1 MHIVPY
7 EVMQQS
13 QWLVYRSCD
22 TLNNEIWKEF
32 LDLCEA
38 ETFRYRI
45 LTYSPEIR
53 REQCWAD
60 RDFNTMKSSF
70 DLLHRHNSDH
80 SKLTRQAVVQ
90 HVAYNEA
97 AREVAVRSSLAI
109 YRTQMDGTMSYLE
122 SGQSALYAIG
132 TYVDRIRIEND
143 TPLLL
148 ERVVNLDTRQLDVGS
163 HKPF

>member
-1 MHIVPY
+1 MQIVPY
-7 EVMQQS
+7 EVLQKS

-22 TLNNEIWKEF
+22 TLNDEAWSGF
-32 LDLCEA
+32 LELCDPEA
-38 ETFRYRI
+38 FRYRV
-45 LTYSPEIR
+45 LTYSPEMR

-60 RDFNTMKSSF
+60 RDFKTMKSSF

-90 HVAYNEA
+90 QMTYDETTQ
-97 AREVAVRSSLAI
+97 EVTVRSSLAI
-109 YRTQMDGTMSYLE
+109 YRTQVDGTMSYLE

-132 TYVDRIRIEND
+132 TYDDRIRID
-143 TPLLL
+143 ADVPVLL
-148 ERVVNLDTRQLDVGS
+148 ERTVNLDTRQLDIGS